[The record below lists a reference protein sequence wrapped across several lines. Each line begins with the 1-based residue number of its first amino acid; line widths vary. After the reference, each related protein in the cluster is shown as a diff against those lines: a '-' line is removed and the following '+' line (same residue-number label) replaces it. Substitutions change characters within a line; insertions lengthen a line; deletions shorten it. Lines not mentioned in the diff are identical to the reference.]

1 MPLAAALPPA
11 APFLYLRR
19 EPPPHPL
26 NLLNLMNL
34 LNPGHPVAPMGDTIT
49 LGPKGRSNLRPKA
62 CQPLDPPVHQNAGIS
77 PSLKLSLMYF
87 FTASLWKIF
96 TNF

>member
-26 NLLNLMNL
+26 NPPAKGRQNLLNP

-49 LGPKGRSNLRPKA
+49 LGPKGPVKPQAEGLSNFRTPRTFRA
-62 CQPLDPPVHQNAGIS
+62 QPVNLLH
-77 PSLKLSLMYF
+77 F
-87 FTASLWKIF
+87 
-96 TNF
+96 

>member
-1 MPLAAALPPA
+1 MPLAAA

-26 NLLNLMNL
+26 NPPAKGRQNLLNP

-49 LGPKGRSNLRPKA
+49 LGPKGPGKLKPPRAQRAGQTSGRRPVTPWTLRSIRMPES
-62 CQPLDPPVHQNAGIS
+62 VRR
-77 PSLKLSLMYF
+77 
-87 FTASLWKIF
+87 
-96 TNF
+96 